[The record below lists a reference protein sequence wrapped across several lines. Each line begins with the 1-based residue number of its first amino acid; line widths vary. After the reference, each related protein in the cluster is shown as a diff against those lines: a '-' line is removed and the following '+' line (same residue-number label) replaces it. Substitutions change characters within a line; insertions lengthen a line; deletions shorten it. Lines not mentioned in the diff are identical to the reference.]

1 MASSE
6 RARRRDVDAVDA
18 ALRMCAR
25 VKQFLA
31 SADAKDR
38 VVAFGQY
45 AALFASR
52 GEPGAMLNASKGLA
66 QARKPFRVWKP
77 CEAAL
82 PAWEARARGTRAGR
96 TALDEAAFY
105 GKAVGMFCYFVFDH
119 AVWATSVGVVADDGT
134 LGQRAQ
140 RASLWGW
147 FAGSACGLY
156 LDTNDLNDLLDEM
169 KARGFGDN
177 DGEDDGNDEDEA
189 AREVLRAKARKV
201 FAGLITNS
209 AQTIL
214 ALALLEKVKMSKR
227 NIGALGMFLSA
238 VNIAT
243 MLPPTSAPSAASKPK
258 TT

>member
-1 MASSE
+1 M
-6 RARRRDVDAVDA
+6 
-18 ALRMCAR
+18 
-25 VKQFLA
+25 
-31 SADAKDR
+31 
-38 VVAFGQY
+38 
-45 AALFASR
+45 
-52 GEPGAMLNASKGLA
+52 NASKGLA
-66 QARKPFRVWKP
+66 QARKPFRVFKP

-82 PAWEARARGTRAGR
+82 PACEARARGTRMGR

-105 GKAVGMFCYFVFDH
+105 GKAVGMFCYFAFDH
-119 AVWATSVGVVADDGT
+119 TVWAMSVGVVADDGT
-134 LGQRAQ
+134 LSQRAQ

-156 LDTNDLNDLLDEM
+156 LDTNDLNGLLDEM
-169 KARGFGDN
+169 KASGFGEN
-177 DGEDDGNDEDEA
+177 DGEEDGNEEDDA

-227 NIGALGMFLSA
+227 NIGAVGMFLSA

-243 MLPPTSAPSAASKPK
+243 MLPPTSAPSAESKPK